1 MEQAEKNLNKM
12 TLGQWL
18 LRVLHG
24 ALIGVGAILPGVSG
38 GVLCV
43 LFGIYQPMMALL
55 SHPFKAFKKYYK
67 LFIPIII
74 GWAIGFVALA
84 KLVELAFGE
93 DSAVATCLFFGLI
106 VGTLPSLWREAGL
119 KGRSKNHFLIFGA
132 SFVVVFALLSLFK
145 FSPTAEPITPN
156 SWWYLFCGV
165 VWGLSLVLPG
175 LSSSSILLF
184 MGLYEPMT
192 AGIGSIADYL
202 KDVLA
207 YILGSGGEA
216 FPPLSQVE
224 WGCILP
230 LLAGILLTALLTA
243 RFVNYLLENRYAV
256 IYHVILGVVC
266 ASTILIIPFGA
277 ELTGVQIV
285 LCVVCAVVGCGA
297 ALGLD
302 QFGTKLK
309 AKNNID

>member
-1 MEQAEKNLNKM
+1 MENKATENKM

-24 ALIGVGAILPGVSG
+24 ALVGVGAIMPGVSG

-43 LFGIYQPMMALL
+43 LFGIYQPMMALF
-55 SHPFKAFKKYYK
+55 SHPFKALKKYYK
-67 LFIPIII
+67 LFIPILL

-84 KLVELAFGE
+84 KLVEWAFGE

-106 VGTLPSLWREAGL
+106 VGTIPSLWREAGL
-119 KGRSKNHFLIFGA
+119 QGRSKNHIAIFGV
-132 SFVVVFALLSLFK
+132 SFVVLFALLSTFK
-145 FSPTAEPITPN
+145 FAGHMNITPN

-175 LSSSSILLF
+175 LSSSSVLLF

-192 AGIGSIADYL
+192 AGIGSIGTYV
-202 KDVLA
+202 KDVIAFL
-207 YILGSGGEA
+207 IGKGGDV
-216 FPPLSQVE
+216 FPALSQVN

-243 RFVNYLLENRYAV
+243 RFVNHLLETRYAV

-266 ASTILIIPFGA
+266 ASTLLIIPTSFA
-277 ELTGVQIV
+277 GVGQII
-285 LCVVCAVVGCGA
+285 LCVVCAVVGFFA

-302 QFGTKLK
+302 KFGTNIK
-309 AKNNID
+309 AQNHID